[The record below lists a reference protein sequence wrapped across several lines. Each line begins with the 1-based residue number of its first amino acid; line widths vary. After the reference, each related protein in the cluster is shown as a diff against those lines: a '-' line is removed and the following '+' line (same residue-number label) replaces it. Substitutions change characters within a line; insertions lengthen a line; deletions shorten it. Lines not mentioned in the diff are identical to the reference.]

1 MSLDT
6 INNGDTGLQAR
17 TKINAAIA
25 AAGALPRGYLAGLAI
40 RSIGTRNLYVYAGTC
55 RDDTNSVDMTLG
67 GILIKLVDAPW
78 ASGDSSGALDPYSV
92 PALTT
97 HSCYA
102 VWLIMDSSNN
112 VDVILSAYGNS
123 VPLPSGFMYKRRIGW
138 VRADSSTTLVISQQY
153 GDETILNTSQTSAD
167 FSTIVSY
174 QTGIALRAPPSVDA
188 LVKASASSSSGAFF
202 VTLDASAAPPV
213 TPTAETA
220 SLRGVA
226 ATAPAAGHFML
237 PTDAYSYIN
246 ANAAGTNVTL
256 KLTVRGWR
264 DSRGRFD

>member
-1 MSLDT
+1 MPLSTLE
-6 INNGDTGLQAR
+6 NGDTGLQAR
-17 TKINAAIA
+17 TKINAVIA

-40 RSIGTRNLYVYAGTC
+40 RSIGTRNVYVYAGTC

-67 GILIKLVDAPW
+67 GILIKLVDATW
-78 ASGDSSGALDPYSV
+78 ASGDSSGGLDPYSV

-102 VWLIMDSSNN
+102 VWLIMDSSGN
-112 VDVILSAYGNS
+112 VDVIVSAYGNS

-138 VRADSSTTLVISQQY
+138 VRAASSTTLVASQQY
-153 GDETILNTSQTSAD
+153 GDETILGTSQTSAD
-167 FSTIVSY
+167 YSTIVSY

-188 LVKASASSSSGAFF
+188 LLKASASSTSGAFF
-202 VTLDASAAPPV
+202 VSLDASASTLV

-226 ATAPAAGHFML
+226 ATAPAAGHFMI
-237 PTDAYSYIN
+237 PTDAYGYII

-264 DSRGRFD
+264 DTRGRFD